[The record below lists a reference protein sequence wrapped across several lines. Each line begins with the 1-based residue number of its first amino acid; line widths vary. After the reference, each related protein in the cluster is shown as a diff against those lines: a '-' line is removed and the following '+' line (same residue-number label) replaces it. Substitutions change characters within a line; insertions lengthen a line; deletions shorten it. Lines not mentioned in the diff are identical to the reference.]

1 VNINYHY
8 FTVKTLARFAGI
20 EEAEAQYIA
29 HFSQQVDDFI
39 MSTPVAVKGNVPDFF
54 KQNGLAKNITGNI
67 WMFLPC
73 PTGFELLSEVSHD
86 YQRHAMVPFHFIP
99 VEPLNTLENR
109 SGFDRSLYRCLT
121 AEDKKASLV
130 NKLMETTVA
139 KADLKNAKSI
149 MELGMMLHTYADTYA
164 HNSFSGF
171 HGWENQSKIQQ
182 AEKAKKPALNELE
195 IIAYTALPSIGHANA
210 GHTPDVCD
218 YMIALNLKKN
228 EQSGLYPVI
237 TRDNSVFFTSCSAN
251 ILGMLCKINKTEI
264 PDDYKAK
271 LRQITEAQVIK
282 NELNAKETE
291 RNWKK
296 MFPNIKY
303 HYNKEDYF
311 ELQCKLELA
320 YEKSI
325 KSWGITQKNLRDVY
339 SPEGNRD
346 RGKGASVL
354 SLEKVSSDF
363 FDYNELAYRRV
374 YAVTGE
380 YASTGRTEQLKDM
393 AILLENLKIF

>member
-8 FTVKTLARFAGI
+8 FTVKTLACFAGI

-39 MSTPVAVKGNVPDFF
+39 MSTPVVVKGDVPDFF
-54 KQNGLAKNITGNI
+54 KQNGLAKNITGTI

-73 PTGFELLSEVSHD
+73 PTGFDLLREVSHD
-86 YQRHAMVPFHFIP
+86 YQRHAMAPFHFIP
-99 VEPLNTLENR
+99 VEPLNTLENHN
-109 SGFDRSLYRCLT
+109 GFDRSLYRCLV

-130 NKLMETTVA
+130 NDLMETAAA

-171 HGWENQSKIQQ
+171 HGWENQSKIQR
-182 AEKAKKPALNELE
+182 AEKAEKPALNELE
-195 IIAYTALPSIGHANA
+195 IIAYTILPSIGHANA

-218 YMIALNLKKN
+218 YTITLNLKKD
-228 EQSGLYPVI
+228 EQSGLYPLI
-237 TRDNSVFFTSCSAN
+237 SRDNSVFFTSCSAA
-251 ILGMLCKINKTEI
+251 ILGMLCRINKTEL
-264 PDDYKAK
+264 PDDYESK
-271 LRQITEAQVIK
+271 LRQITEAQIVK
-282 NELNAKETE
+282 NELDVKETE
-291 RNWKK
+291 KNWTKV
-296 MFPNIKY
+296 FPDIKY
-303 HYNKEDYF
+303 HYNKKDYF
-311 ELQCKLELA
+311 ELHCKLALASDELITS
-320 YEKSI
+320 Y
-325 KSWGITQKNLRDVY
+325 GISKENLLDVY

-346 RGKGASVL
+346 RGRGASIV
-354 SLEKVSSDF
+354 SLEKVSSAF

-380 YASTGRTEQLKDM
+380 YASTGRTEQLKDT
-393 AILLENLKIF
+393 AALLENLKIF